1 MISHLGSMVSVVA
14 GMLLARRLQSR
25 LSDSVGATSIGD
37 GGTSTGAFHEG
48 LNMAAV
54 EKLPLLI
61 SVANNQYA
69 YSTPIDRQYACASL
83 VDRAVGYGIEGYS
96 VDGTDLAACLT
107 VFSTAVARARAGHGP
122 QMIVGTLLRLSGH
135 GEHDDAS
142 YIPDTTKKQGLDCLV
157 LAEHQIR
164 EHGWLTDTELLAARE
179 QSRDEV
185 EKALAQASREP
196 APDPFRE
203 SWRAL
208 STTELAE
215 GREMQ

>member
-25 LSDSVGATSIGD
+25 LGDSVGATSIGD

-54 EKLPLLI
+54 EKLPLII

-69 YSTPIDRQYACASL
+69 YSTPNDRQYACASL
-83 VDRAVGYGIEGYS
+83 VDRAIGYGIEGYS

-107 VFSTAVARARAGHGP
+107 VFSTAVSRARAGHGP

-142 YIPDTTKKQGLDCLV
+142 YIPDATKKQGRDCLL
-157 LAEHQIR
+157 LAEQQIR
-164 EHGWLTDTELLAARE
+164 EHGWLSEAELLAARE

-196 APDPFRE
+196 TPDPFRE

-208 STTELAE
+208 STAELAE
-215 GREMQ
+215 GRETP